1 MGGGCVHRQCWGRFV
16 VSNPYLFAPQE
27 PDNEIELSVLWRGVR
42 RRLRLILIATLVMA
56 LAVYIL
62 SRFQTPVYEASASIL
77 ASNAQSQ
84 IGVVGGS
91 VVSALPLGTA
101 DQVLHSPLIVRPL
114 IQAVQANVALNAAER
129 QRIVRA
135 LNRELTDASNT
146 QGKRVIEIGADQGTG
161 ENSIYTLR
169 ARASSAAAAQFLA
182 NTSSNLLLTWES
194 GRVLRD
200 VRLAQS
206 NFTLQLSQVE
216 RRLGLPGL
224 SAEERQS
231 QIYRRA
237 TLQDNLA
244 QLGFLIESKPGSLQP
259 LTSAIE
265 PLRPLSPSPLR
276 NGVLAGL
283 LAGLLGLGIAALLTI
298 TDRSVRGEDELL
310 ALGLPILGLI
320 PRLKQRDILQSG
332 LVQASRQAGLSEAIG
347 FLSVNVLGRLNH
359 LGAAAQ
365 TFSNQAP
372 SAQTSSAQTPCI
384 MLSSTAPGEGK
395 SSITAVLAAGLAAS
409 GVRVLIVDANLRR
422 GTQQDLWSRG
432 GQATW
437 RQLGGE
443 GGAENLQDALRDPH
457 NVRVIQAQPN
467 VDVLPAGPSLQGSL
481 ALLNRVDLGKLLRC
495 WGRDYQIVL
504 VDSPPLLALADG
516 LIIGRQVD
524 GVVLVVSAGQTKL
537 PSVRQVLRRL
547 QEADLATLGFVVN
560 NVSKTEQESYGPQ
573 YNYASRPV
581 GDA

>member
-1 MGGGCVHRQCWGRFV
+1 MISQF
-16 VSNPYLFAPQE
+16 PAAPQE
-27 PDNEIELSVLWRGVR
+27 PDNEIELGVLWRGVR
-42 RRLRLILIATLVMA
+42 RRLRLILMATLVMA
-56 LAVYIL
+56 LAVYTL
-62 SRFQTPVYEASASIL
+62 SRFQTPVYEASASVL

-129 QRIVRA
+129 QQIVRT
-135 LNRELTDASNT
+135 LNRELTNTTTT
-146 QGKRVIEIGADQGTG
+146 QGKRVVEIGADQGTG

-224 SAEERQS
+224 SPEERQS
-231 QIYRRA
+231 QIFRRA

-283 LAGLLGLGIAALLTI
+283 LVGLLGLGLAALLTI
-298 TDRSVRGEDELL
+298 TDRTVRSEDELL

-320 PRLKQRDILQSG
+320 PRLKQRDLSQSG
-332 LVQASRQAGLSEAIG
+332 LLQASRQAGLSEAVG
-347 FLSVNVLGRLNH
+347 FLSVNLLSRLNH
-359 LGAAAQ
+359 LDERVH
-365 TFSNQAP
+365 P
-372 SAQTSSAQTPCI
+372 PCI
-384 MLSSTAPGEGK
+384 MVSSTAPGEGK
-395 SSITAVLAAGLAAS
+395 SSLTAMLADGLAAS
-409 GVRVLIVDANLRR
+409 GQRVLIVDANLRR
-422 GTQQDLWSRG
+422 GIQQELWSRS
-432 GQATW
+432 GQPVW
-437 RQLGGE
+437 RQLVGAGG
-443 GGAENLQDALRDPH
+443 GQHLQDALRDPQ
-457 NVRVIQAQPN
+457 NVQVIEAEPN
-467 VDVLPAGPSLQGSL
+467 VDVLPAGPGLQSSLT
-481 ALLNRVDLGKLLRC
+481 LLSRPDLGKLLKC
-495 WGRDYQIVL
+495 WGRNYHIVL

-516 LIIGRQVD
+516 LVVGRQMD
-524 GVVLVVSAGQTKL
+524 GVILVIDAGQTKL
-537 PSVRQVLRRL
+537 QAVRQVLRRTR
-547 QEADLATLGFVVN
+547 EADMPIMGFVVN
-560 NVSKTEQESYGPQ
+560 KLPESERESYGQQ
-573 YNYASRPV
+573 YSYASRPT